1 MRLILILSIFLFL
14 FSCHKEDI
22 VPIKPKVSID
32 IFTQTETTISNGDQ
46 IMFKLTSDST
56 YVLKLVDK
64 TTNQVISKEKIIG
77 KIGENKINIYTK
89 SIQSKYLY
97 LVLEDGNKKEIN
109 KLILTFLLFLYNILF
124 SFYYI
129 III

>member
-1 MRLILILSIFLFL
+1 MKGILILSFFLFL

-22 VPIKPKVSID
+22 TPIPPQKVSVD

-46 IMFKLTSDST
+46 VMFKLTSDST

-89 SIQSKYLY
+89 SIQPKYLY
-97 LVLEDGNKKEIN
+97 LVLEDGNKKQIN
-109 KLILTFLLFLYNILF
+109 KTTIILN
-124 SFYYI
+124 
-129 III
+129 

>member
-22 VPIKPKVSID
+22 VPITPKVNVD

-46 IMFKLTSDST
+46 VMFKLTSDST

-97 LVLEDGNKKEIN
+97 LVLEDGNKKQIN
-109 KLILTFLLFLYNILF
+109 KTTIILN
-124 SFYYI
+124 
-129 III
+129 